1 MKVCFAAIFMD
12 IIRRGELPDKTS
24 IYTVKNSIKTDPQ
37 KRRKEMGNI
46 FRLADLNVSH

>member
-24 IYTVKNSIKTDPQ
+24 IYTVKNSTKTDPQ
-37 KRRKEMGNI
+37 KKKRDG
-46 FRLADLNVSH
+46 